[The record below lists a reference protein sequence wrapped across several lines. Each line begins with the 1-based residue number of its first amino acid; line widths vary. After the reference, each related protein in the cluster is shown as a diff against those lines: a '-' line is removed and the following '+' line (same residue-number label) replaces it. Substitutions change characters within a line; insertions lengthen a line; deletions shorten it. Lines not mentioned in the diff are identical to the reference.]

1 MTVVWCIER
10 SNKNFPKSLF
20 KTLYSLKFHF
30 SWTRHVIWL
39 LCFYCFYLLS
49 SESISNDSFGCED
62 TEWCMCFSTENNTE
76 QIICRWQ
83 TVSVV
88 SAENG
93 NWSEVRV
100 LDSPVI
106 PNTDKRN
113 KSCHKFISY
122 PWNKSLL
129 QLTPSPSSSQSS
141 RTIRVWCVC
150 GGGGVKS
157 DHGVLEAE
165 RQSGNSDSLTLEWK
179 MGHSFICH
187 TAFSYTKTYLSVQSF
202 FILPTFDWVLKVY
215 EKDKMSLSCVSTAVS
230 VLHISLRD
238 PGMLWNAWENY

>member
-150 GGGGVKS
+150 GGGG
-157 DHGVLEAE
+157 GEIRPRCAGGRETIWELW
-165 RQSGNSDSLTLEWK
+165 LTHIRVEN
-179 MGHSFICH
+179 GSFIH
-187 TAFSYTKTYLSVQSF
+187 LSHSF
-202 FILPTFDWVLKVY
+202 FINKNILI
-215 EKDKMSLSCVSTAVS
+215 CAII
-230 VLHISLRD
+230 LHSPNFWL
-238 PGMLWNAWENY
+238 GS